1 MVLGYPVNELIWLAL
16 LIVAGGVV
24 TGFLAG
30 LFGVGGGGV
39 IVPILYEVFR
49 FMDVPA
55 DLRMQLC
62 VGTSLAI
69 IVPTTLRS
77 YSAHQKQ
84 GAVIPGLLR
93 LWTPAAVA
101 GIVIGSAAAS
111 FAPAEVFKIAF
122 VTFCALMSAKMLFG
136 TNRGNLGT
144 ELPGRVVLS
153 LYGFAMGALSSLV
166 GVSGGGFSTAIL
178 TLYGQP
184 IHRAVATSAG
194 LGVPI
199 TVVGTVV
206 YIIAGWPHMSELP
219 PLSLGFVS
227 LPGFVLMAPI
237 ASYMTGYGVRLAH
250 RLPRR
255 SLEVAFACF
264 LLLVGTRFLVSL
276 F

>member
-1 MVLGYPVNELIWLAL
+1 MLLGYPASELAWLAL

-49 FMDVPA
+49 FMHVPE
-55 DLRMQLC
+55 DLRMQVG

-77 YSAHQKQ
+77 YAVHKSK
-84 GAVIPGLLR
+84 GAVIPGVLR
-93 LWTPAAVA
+93 LWTPAALA
-101 GIVIGSAAAS
+101 GILIGAAAAS
-111 FAPAEVFKIAF
+111 FAPAQVFKIAF
-122 VTFCALMSAKMLFG
+122 VTFCALMAAKMLAG
-136 TNRGNLGT
+136 SGRWNIGT
-144 ELPGRVVLS
+144 ELPGRAVLS
-153 LYGFAMGALSSLV
+153 IYGFAMGALSSLV

-194 LGVPI
+194 RGVPI
-199 TVVGTVV
+199 TIAGTLGYVV
-206 YIIAGWPHMSELP
+206 AGWPHMAELP

-227 LPGFVLMAPI
+227 IPGFVLMAPV
-237 ASYMTGYGVRLAH
+237 ASFMTTYGVRLAH
-250 RLPRR
+250 WLPRR
-255 SLEVAFACF
+255 ALEVAFACF
-264 LLLVGTRFLVSL
+264 LILVGTRFLISL

>member
-1 MVLGYPVNELIWLAL
+1 MLLGYPVNELAWLAL
-16 LIVAGGVV
+16 LIIAGGVV

-49 FMDVPA
+49 FMHVPE
-55 DLRMQLC
+55 DLRMQVC

-77 YSAHQKQ
+77 YAVHKSK
-84 GAVIPGLLR
+84 GAVIPGVLR
-93 LWTPAAVA
+93 LWTPAALA
-101 GIVIGSAAAS
+101 GILIGAAAAS
-111 FAPAEVFKIAF
+111 FAPAQVFKIAF
-122 VTFCALMSAKMLFG
+122 VTFCALMAAKMLAG
-136 TNRGNLGT
+136 SGRWNIGT
-144 ELPGRVVLS
+144 ELPGRAVLS
-153 LYGFAMGALSSLV
+153 IYGFAMGALSSLV

-199 TVVGTVV
+199 TVAGTIG
-206 YIIAGWPHMSELP
+206 YIVAGWPHMAELP

-227 LPGFVLMAPI
+227 IPGFVLMAPV
-237 ASYMTGYGVRLAH
+237 ASFMTTYGVRLAH
-250 RLPRR
+250 WLPRR
-255 SLEVAFACF
+255 ALEVAFACF
-264 LLLVGTRFLVSL
+264 LILVGTRFLISL

>member
-1 MVLGYPVNELIWLAL
+1 MLMGYPVSELAILAA
-16 LIVAGGVV
+16 LIIAGGVV

-39 IVPILYEVFR
+39 IVPVLYEVFR
-49 FMDVPA
+49 FMHVPD
-55 DLRMQLC
+55 DLRMQFC

-77 YSAHQKQ
+77 YAMHKKK
-84 GAVIPGLLR
+84 GAVIPGVLR
-93 LWTPAAVA
+93 LWTPAALG
-101 GIVIGSAAAS
+101 GIVIGSVAAS

-122 VTFCALMSAKMLFG
+122 VTFCALMAAKMFAG
-136 TNRGNLGT
+136 SGRWNIDT

-153 LYGFAMGALSSLV
+153 VYGFAMGALSSLV

-178 TLYGQP
+178 TLYGQS

-199 TVVGTVV
+199 TIAGTIG
-206 YIIAGWPHMSELP
+206 YIIAGWPHMAELP
-219 PLSLGFVS
+219 PFSLGFVS
-227 LPGFVLMAPI
+227 IPGFILMAPV
-237 ASYMTGYGVRLAH
+237 ASFMTTYGVKLAH
-250 RLPRR
+250 GLSRR
-255 SLEVAFACF
+255 GLEVAFACF
-264 LLLVGTRFLVSL
+264 LLLVGARFLISL

>member
-1 MVLGYPVNELIWLAL
+1 MLMGYPVSELAWLAA
-16 LIVAGGVV
+16 LIVVGGVI

-39 IVPILYEVFR
+39 IVPVLYEVFR

-55 DLRMQLC
+55 DFRMQLC
-62 VGTSLAI
+62 VGTSLAV

-77 YSAHQKQ
+77 YAAHKKT
-84 GAVIPGLLR
+84 GAVIPGVLR
-93 LWTPAAVA
+93 LWTPAALA

-122 VTFCALMSAKMLFG
+122 VTFCALMAAKMLAG
-136 TNRGNLGT
+136 SGRWNIAT

-153 LYGFAMGALSSLV
+153 IYGFAMGALSSLV

-178 TLYGQP
+178 TLYNQP

-199 TVVGTVV
+199 TIAGTIG
-206 YIIAGWPHMSELP
+206 YIIAGWPHMAELP
-219 PLSLGFVS
+219 PFSLGFVS
-227 LPGFVLMAPI
+227 IPGFVLMAPV
-237 ASYMTGYGVRLAH
+237 AAYMTSYGVKLAH
-250 RLPRR
+250 GLSRR
-255 SLEVAFACF
+255 ALEVAFACF
-264 LLLVGTRFLVSL
+264 LLLVGTRFLISL

>member
-16 LIVAGGVV
+16 LILAGGVI

-77 YSAHQKQ
+77 YSAHQKK

-93 LWTPAAVA
+93 LWTPAALA
-101 GIVIGSAAAS
+101 GILIGAAAAS
-111 FAPAEVFKIAF
+111 FAPAIVFKIAF
-122 VTFCALMSAKMLFG
+122 VTFCALMAAKMLFG
-136 TNRGNLGT
+136 THRGNLGT

-199 TVVGTVV
+199 TIAGTLG
-206 YIIAGWPHMSELP
+206 YIIAGWPHMGELP
-219 PLSLGFVS
+219 PLSLGFISV
-227 LPGFVLMAPI
+227 PGFVLMAPV
-237 ASYMTGYGVRLAH
+237 ASFMTTYGVRLAH
-250 RLPRR
+250 GLSRR

-264 LLLVGTRFLVSL
+264 LILVGGRFFISL

>member
-1 MVLGYPVNELIWLAL
+1 MVLGYPINELIWLAL
-16 LIVAGGVV
+16 LILAGGVI

-136 TNRGNLGT
+136 THRGNLGT

-199 TVVGTVV
+199 TVVGTVG
-206 YIIAGWPHMSELP
+206 YIIAGWPHMGELP
-219 PLSLGFVS
+219 PLSFGFVS
-227 LPGFVLMAPI
+227 LPGFVLMAPV

-264 LLLVGTRFLVSL
+264 LLLVGTRFLISL

>member
-1 MVLGYPVNELIWLAL
+1 MLMGYPISELAFLAL
-16 LIVAGGVV
+16 LILAGGVV

-49 FMDVPA
+49 FMHVPE
-55 DLRMQLC
+55 DLRMQVC

-77 YSAHQKQ
+77 YAVHKSK
-84 GAVIPGLLR
+84 GAVIPGVLR
-93 LWTPAAVA
+93 LWTPAALA
-101 GIVIGSAAAS
+101 GILIGAAAAS
-111 FAPAEVFKIAF
+111 FAPALVFKIAF
-122 VTFCALMSAKMLFG
+122 VTFCALMAAKMLAG
-136 TNRGNLGT
+136 SGRWNIGT
-144 ELPGRVVLS
+144 ELPGRAVLS
-153 LYGFAMGALSSLV
+153 VYGFAMGALSSLV

-199 TVVGTVV
+199 T
-206 YIIAGWPHMSELP
+206 IAGTLGYIVAGWQHMAELP

-227 LPGFVLMAPI
+227 IPGFVLMAPV
-237 ASYMTGYGVRLAH
+237 ASFMTTYGVRLAH
-250 RLPRR
+250 WLPRR
-255 SLEVAFACF
+255 ALEVAFACF
-264 LLLVGTRFLVSL
+264 LILVGTRFLL
-276 F
+276 TLI

>member
-39 IVPILYEVFR
+39 IVPVLYEVFR
-49 FMDVPA
+49 FVDVPE

-62 VGTSLAI
+62 VGTSLAV

-77 YSAHQKQ
+77 YVGHKRT
-84 GAVIPGLLR
+84 GAVIPGVLR

-111 FAPAEVFKIAF
+111 FAPVEVFKIAF
-122 VTFCALMSAKMLFG
+122 VTFCALMASKMLAG
-136 TNRGNLGT
+136 SGRWNIAT

-153 LYGFAMGALSSLV
+153 VYGFGMGVLSSLV

-199 TVVGTVV
+199 TVVGTIG
-206 YIIAGWPHMSELP
+206 YIIAGWPHMSALP
-219 PLSLGFVS
+219 PLSVGFVS

-237 ASYMTGYGVRLAH
+237 ASFMTGYGVRLAH

-255 SLEVAFACF
+255 RLEVAFACF
-264 LLLVGTRFLVSL
+264 LVLVGTRFLVSL

>member
-1 MVLGYPVNELIWLAL
+1 MLLGYPVSELAWLAL

-49 FMDVPA
+49 FMHVPE
-55 DLRMQLC
+55 DLRMQVC

-77 YSAHQKQ
+77 YAVHKSK
-84 GAVIPGLLR
+84 GAVIPGVLR
-93 LWTPAAVA
+93 LWTPAALA
-101 GIVIGSAAAS
+101 GILIGAAAAS
-111 FAPAEVFKIAF
+111 FAPAQVFKIAF
-122 VTFCALMSAKMLFG
+122 VTFCALMAAKMLAG
-136 TNRGNLGT
+136 SGRWNIGT
-144 ELPGRVVLS
+144 ELPGRAVLS
-153 LYGFAMGALSSLV
+153 VYGFAMGALSSLV

-199 TVVGTVV
+199 TIAGTIG
-206 YIIAGWPHMSELP
+206 YIVAGWPHMAELP

-227 LPGFVLMAPI
+227 IPGFVLMAPV
-237 ASYMTGYGVRLAH
+237 ASFMTTYGVRLAH
-250 RLPRR
+250 WLPRR
-255 SLEVAFACF
+255 ALEVAFACF
-264 LLLVGTRFLVSL
+264 LILVGGRFLISL

>member
-1 MVLGYPVNELIWLAL
+1 MILGYPVNELAWLAL
-16 LIVAGGVV
+16 LILAGGVV

-77 YSAHQKQ
+77 YVVHKSK
-84 GAVIPGLLR
+84 GAVIPGVLR
-93 LWTPAAVA
+93 LWTPAALA
-101 GIVIGSAAAS
+101 GILIGAAAAS
-111 FAPAEVFKIAF
+111 FAPAPVFKIAF
-122 VTFCALMSAKMLFG
+122 VTFCALMSTKMLFG
-136 TNRGNLGT
+136 THRGNIGT

-153 LYGFAMGALSSLV
+153 AYGFAMGALSSLV

-194 LGVPI
+194 LGVPN
-199 TVVGTVV
+199 TVAGTNG
-206 YIIAGWPHMSELP
+206 YIVAGWPHMGELP
-219 PLSLGFVS
+219 PLSLGFIS
-227 LPGFVLMAPI
+227 LPGFVLMAPV
-237 ASYMTGYGVRLAH
+237 ASFMTTYGVRLAH
-250 RLPRR
+250 GLSRR

-264 LLLVGTRFLVSL
+264 LILVGTRFLISL

>member
-16 LIVAGGVV
+16 LILAGGVI

-49 FMDVPA
+49 FMDVPE

-101 GIVIGSAAAS
+101 GIVIGSASAS

-122 VTFCALMSAKMLFG
+122 VTFCALMAAKMLFG
-136 TNRGNLGT
+136 THRGNLGT

-153 LYGFAMGALSSLV
+153 AYGFAMGALSSLV

-178 TLYGQP
+178 TLYAQP

-199 TVVGTVV
+199 TVVGTIG
-206 YIIAGWPHMSELP
+206 YIIAGWPHMGELP

-227 LPGFVLMAPI
+227 LPGFVLMAPV

-255 SLEVAFACF
+255 SLEVAFACL

>member
-1 MVLGYPVNELIWLAL
+1 MLMGYPISELAFLAL
-16 LIVAGGVV
+16 LILAGGVV

-49 FMDVPA
+49 FMHVPE
-55 DLRMQLC
+55 DLRMQVC

-77 YSAHQKQ
+77 YAVHKSK
-84 GAVIPGLLR
+84 GAVIPGVLR
-93 LWTPAAVA
+93 LWTPAALA
-101 GIVIGSAAAS
+101 GILIGAAAAS
-111 FAPAEVFKIAF
+111 FAPALVFKIAF
-122 VTFCALMSAKMLFG
+122 VTFCALMAAKMLAG
-136 TNRGNLGT
+136 SGRWNIGT
-144 ELPGRVVLS
+144 ELPGRAVLS
-153 LYGFAMGALSSLV
+153 VYGFAMGALSSLV

-199 TVVGTVV
+199 TIAGTLG
-206 YIIAGWPHMSELP
+206 YIVAGWPHMAELP

-227 LPGFVLMAPI
+227 IPGFVLMAPV
-237 ASYMTGYGVRLAH
+237 ASFMTTYGVRLAH
-250 RLPRR
+250 WLPRR
-255 SLEVAFACF
+255 ALEVAFACF
-264 LLLVGTRFLVSL
+264 LILVGTRFLL
-276 F
+276 TLI

>member
-1 MVLGYPVNELIWLAL
+1 MVLGYPVHELAWLAM
-16 LIVAGGVV
+16 LIVAGGVI

-49 FMDVPA
+49 FMHVPD

-69 IVPTTLRS
+69 IVPTTLWS
-77 YSAHQKQ
+77 YGAHKKK
-84 GAVIPGLLR
+84 GAVIPGVLR
-93 LWTPAAVA
+93 LWTPAALA
-101 GIVIGSAAAS
+101 GILIGAAAAS
-111 FAPAEVFKIAF
+111 FAPAQVFKIAF
-122 VTFCALMSAKMLFG
+122 VTFCALMAAKMLAG
-136 TNRGNLGT
+136 SGRWNIGT

-153 LYGFAMGALSSLV
+153 IYGFAMGALSSLV

-199 TVVGTVV
+199 TIAGTLG
-206 YIIAGWPHMSELP
+206 YIIAGWPHMAELP

-227 LPGFVLMAPI
+227 IPGFVLMAPV
-237 ASYMTGYGVRLAH
+237 ASFMTGYGVRLAH
-250 RLPRR
+250 WLPRR
-255 SLEVAFACF
+255 YLEVAFACF
-264 LLLVGTRFLVSL
+264 LILVGTRFLISL